1 MTGML
6 STCANYL
13 SNNSVKYDNARVSV
27 IRRSHITKKEKVL
40 YQSILDTGK
49 TRYSI
54 KRLDIGLTLL
64 IQFTCNVFVQ
74 SNFSAY
80 KMLVTAGV
88 LCKCVQQS
96 NTCLFHRIF
105 YWFVRKNLG
114 RVIECWLISCFDY
127 MWWPRLTLCQL

>member
-105 YWFVRKNLG
+105 Y
-114 RVIECWLISCFDY
+114 
-127 MWWPRLTLCQL
+127 